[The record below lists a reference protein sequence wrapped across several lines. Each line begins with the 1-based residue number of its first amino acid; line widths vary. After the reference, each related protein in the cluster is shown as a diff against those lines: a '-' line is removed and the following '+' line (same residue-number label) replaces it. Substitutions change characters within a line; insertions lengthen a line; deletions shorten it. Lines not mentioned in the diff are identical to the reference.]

1 MKQLDFKV
9 FPSEEKTISVED
21 CVEYGGAHKYTIENS
36 IGFNNGV
43 AEYVDSNQTIQ
54 FVQKN
59 ADGTMIPGAQSEQL
73 AFVLLDRC
81 VKLNNRF
88 PSNHNEKMI
97 AGLKMFIEACEERV
111 QERINRGVMGQLQK

>member
-97 AGLKMFIEACEERV
+97 TGLKMFIEACEERV

>member
-43 AEYVDSNQTIQ
+43 AEYVDSNQTVQ

-88 PSNHNEKMI
+88 PSSHNEKMI
-97 AGLKMFIEACEERV
+97 TGLKMFIEACEERV

>member
-9 FPSEEKTISVED
+9 FPSEEKTISVEND
-21 CVEYGGAHKYTIENS
+21 VDYGGAHKYTIENS

-59 ADGTMIPGAQSEQL
+59 IDGTMIPGAQSEQL

-81 VKLNNRF
+81 IKLNNRF

-111 QERINRGVMGQLQK
+111 QERIDRGVMGQLQK